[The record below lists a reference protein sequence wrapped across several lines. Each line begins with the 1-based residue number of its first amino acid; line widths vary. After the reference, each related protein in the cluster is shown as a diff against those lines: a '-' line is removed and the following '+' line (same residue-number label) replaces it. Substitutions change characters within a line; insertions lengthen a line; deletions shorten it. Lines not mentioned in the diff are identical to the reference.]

1 MSETHTPLISHRA
14 VLGEGPDAGVPLHYG
29 APLREQRR
37 LLAGRAFVD
46 LPHLQILE
54 VGGADRATWLT
65 TVTSQVFTELQP
77 GQSTEVTVLSPQG
90 RVEQWAQVIAAADSF
105 FFILDSGARTGLR
118 AYFELMTFAARITL
132 TDRDDLRA
140 LGATVPLTS
149 LTGNLEPVAEFRQL
163 WPGVAPGGVA
173 YGPDPEF
180 AEPWFIGLY
189 DAVGL
194 RAGVHTEFTAE
205 ALAGMQAAEAIRVAS
220 HRPRFTRE
228 IDEKTIPHEVDLL
241 RTAVH
246 TNKGCYRGQETVAKV
261 LNLGQPPRRLVMLHI
276 DGSQDLPVPT
286 GARVL
291 FGTKNVGTVTTS
303 ALHADVGPIA
313 LALVK
318 RALPLDAQ
326 LTVEFEVD
334 SGEADGTSN
343 HAAPTTA
350 RVDATQEPIV
360 VPREHGSRPE
370 TTRLGTR
377 VEPARLR

>member
-1 MSETHTPLISHRA
+1 MSKTHAPLVSHRA
-14 VLGEGPDAGVPLHYG
+14 VLGEGPDTGVPLHYG

-37 LLAGRAFVD
+37 LLAGKAFVD
-46 LPHLQILE
+46 LPHLQVLE
-54 VGGADRATWLT
+54 VGGPDRATWLT
-65 TVTSQVFTELQP
+65 TITSQVFTNLQP

-90 RVEQWAQVIAAADSF
+90 RVEQWAHVVTGQDSF
-105 FFILDSGARTGLR
+105 FFILDTGARAGLR

-140 LGATVPLTS
+140 LGATVPLGT
-149 LTGNLEPVAEFRQL
+149 LTGALEPMAQFHQL
-163 WPGVAPGGVA
+163 WPEVAAGGVA

-189 DAVGL
+189 EADAL
-194 RAGVHTEFTAE
+194 RAAVHEEFTAE
-205 ALAGMQAAEAIRVAS
+205 SLAGLAAAEAVRVAS
-220 HRPRFTRE
+220 HRPRVARE

-276 DGSQDLPVPT
+276 DGSQDLPVPP
-286 GARVL
+286 GAHVL
-291 FGTKNVGTVTTS
+291 FGAKNVGSVTTS
-303 ALHADVGPIA
+303 ALHADEGPIA

-318 RALPLDAQ
+318 RALPLNAQ

-334 SGEADGTSN
+334 SGQADVTV
-343 HAAPTTA
+343 APTATTTA

-360 VPREHGSRPE
+360 VPREHGARPE

-377 VEPARLR
+377 VEPARLH